1 MTTKKLTLIAIIDIV
16 CTDDYL
22 IVSVVIS
29 KLLKQPWIF
38 ALYGLGCRAEVTYI
52 LSYLLALFLGPSR
65 ADYLPCTLHIL
76 RFLRAKGAEPKVNF
90 DTAP

>member
-38 ALYGLGCRAEVTYI
+38 ALHGLSRRAEVTYFVAPFSFI
-52 LSYLLALFLGPSR
+52 L
-65 ADYLPCTLHIL
+65 
-76 RFLRAKGAEPKVNF
+76 GAF
-90 DTAP
+90 

>member
-16 CTDDYL
+16 CTYDYL

-38 ALYGLGCRAEVTYI
+38 TLHGLGR
-52 LSYLLALFLGPSR
+52 
-65 ADYLPCTLHIL
+65 
-76 RFLRAKGAEPKVNF
+76 GAEITYFVVPF
-90 DTAP
+90 GFILGAF

>member
-38 ALYGLGCRAEVTYI
+38 ALNGLSRRAEVTYFVAPFSFI
-52 LSYLLALFLGPSR
+52 L
-65 ADYLPCTLHIL
+65 
-76 RFLRAKGAEPKVNF
+76 GAF
-90 DTAP
+90 

>member
-38 ALYGLGCRAEVTYI
+38 ALHGLSRRAEITYFVVPFGFI
-52 LSYLLALFLGPSR
+52 L
-65 ADYLPCTLHIL
+65 
-76 RFLRAKGAEPKVNF
+76 GAF
-90 DTAP
+90 